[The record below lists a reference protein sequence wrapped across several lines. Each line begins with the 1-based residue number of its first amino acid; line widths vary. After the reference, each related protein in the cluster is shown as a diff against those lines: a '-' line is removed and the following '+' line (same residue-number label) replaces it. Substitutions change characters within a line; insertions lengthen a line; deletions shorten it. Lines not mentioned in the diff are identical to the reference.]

1 MNKDSI
7 NFGEILVTIEALN
20 KFTREEINNALNKYK
35 NLDFGD
41 INEYERKSN
50 KTAVRYEGF
59 IIGRYNINN
68 KPLVICTNWY
78 RSHTTVYTG
87 EEYK

>member
-1 MNKDSI
+1 MNKDNI
-7 NFGEILVTIEALN
+7 NFGETLITIQAFN
-20 KFTREEINNALNKYK
+20 KFSKEEINNALNRYK

-50 KTAVRYEGF
+50 KIAIKYEGF
-59 IIGRYNINN
+59 IIGRYKINN
-68 KPLVICTNWY
+68 EPLVIYTNWY
-78 RSHTTVYTG
+78 RSQTTVCTG